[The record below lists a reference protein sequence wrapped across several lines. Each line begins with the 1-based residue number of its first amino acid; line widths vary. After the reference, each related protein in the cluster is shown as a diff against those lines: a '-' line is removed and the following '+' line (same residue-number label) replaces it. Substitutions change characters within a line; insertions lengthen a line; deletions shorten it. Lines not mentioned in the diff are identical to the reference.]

1 MEYTK
6 RLAELAC
13 GVEYENLP
21 SEVIKRSKEAML
33 DTIGVTLAGSEEE
46 SARIIAEYVREL
58 GGNPQA
64 TIINKKMKSSV
75 FNAAMVN
82 GAMGHILDYDDVSL
96 TILGHPALAVFP
108 AVMAIA
114 EKEHY
119 SGKDIITAFVTGY
132 EVIASLGRGLV
143 PAFCNQGWHSTA
155 TLGTFGAAA
164 AVGKLLG
171 FGVDQMVTALGT
183 SGSEAAGIKGN
194 MGTMTKHLQVGRASA
209 DGIRAALLTQ
219 KGYTSSPAIFEGK
232 DGFCKV
238 FAKEFDLNKMV
249 SNFGEPYDLVDVG
262 ATFKKWP
269 SCYATAP
276 TLEATSWLVENYDI
290 KPDQVKHVTVSAPY
304 FVKDVLFYTEPKT
317 VFEAKF
323 SAAFCVAVTLVKRQA
338 YLSEFKDEVVQ
349 SPEIQELI
357 KKVDHIIG
365 PEFKDIGYAPPADEG
380 PSRTKV
386 IIELNDGR
394 TLEKEIQFPKG
405 SPQRR
410 LSETEVVEKYIN
422 CASLV
427 MDKDKIDQTVDI
439 VLNLEKDTSIGKLI
453 SLLAG

>member
-13 GVEYENLP
+13 GVEYEKLP
-21 SEVIKRSKEAML
+21 PEVIKMAKEDII

-46 SARIIAEYVREL
+46 SARIITEYVKEM
-58 GGNPQA
+58 GGNPQC

-82 GAMGHILDYDDVSL
+82 GAMGHILDYDDVSI

-108 AVMAIA
+108 AVLAIA
-114 EKEHY
+114 EKENL
-119 SGKDIITAFVTGY
+119 SGKDVITAFVTGY
-132 EVIASLGRGLV
+132 EVIASLGKGLC
-143 PAFCNQGWHSTA
+143 PAFCTQGWHSTA

-183 SGSEAAGIKGN
+183 SGSEAAGIKSN

-209 DGIRAALLTQ
+209 DGVRAALLAK
-219 KGYTSSPAIFEGK
+219 KGYTATTTVLEGK

-238 FAKEFDLNKMV
+238 FAKEYDLDKMV
-249 SNFGEPYDLVDVG
+249 SNFGEPYDLVNLG

-290 KPDQVKHVTVSAPY
+290 KPDQVKHVTVSAPL

-338 YLSEFKDEVVQ
+338 YLNEFRDDVVN

-365 PEFKDIGYAPPADEG
+365 PEFKNMGYAPPPEEG

-386 IIELNDGR
+386 TIELNDGKV
-394 TLEKEIQFPKG
+394 LEKEIQFPKG

-427 MDKDKIDQTVDI
+427 MAKEKIDQTLGI
-439 VLNLEKDTSIGKLI
+439 LLNLEKQTSMDKLT